1 MLHDL
6 QERKLRHFFDVFD
19 SDHDGLLEQ
28 SDFETYLQRMSEATG
43 HRKGWD
49 ELQSRWMFVW
59 TTLQAMG
66 DVDHDQMVSP
76 DEWLSLAD
84 QLLQSEQSYAAIMNG
99 IGETTFDL
107 LDADGDGRISKDEWR
122 AFFWSHGI
130 DDATD
135 AVFPRLDSDGDG
147 YVSRD
152 ETMANLREFFYSDDP
167 DAAGNLFFGPL

>member
-99 IGETTFDL
+99 IGETTF
-107 LDADGDGRISKDEWR
+107 
-122 AFFWSHGI
+122 
-130 DDATD
+130 
-135 AVFPRLDSDGDG
+135 PRLDSDGDG